1 MDHDGNKREV
11 SDAEE
16 KGKKDQGQDPADVTA
31 EYGQEVFKEMQ
42 ATTLADTVLRHALK
56 SMSTLTI
63 NIKLPSPWLTVR
75 EAEDYARVPHGVIS
89 KAVKDGEL
97 PAYQRREGTTTVI
110 AVTDIDD
117 WIRNL
122 WISSTGTR
130 GTGGNDGGLR

>member
-1 MDHDGNKREV
+1 MDHDGNKREM
-11 SDAEE
+11 SDNEERGREEAE
-16 KGKKDQGQDPADVTA
+16 QCLAAVIA
-31 EYGQEVFKEMQ
+31 EYGLEAFGNMQ
-42 ATTLADTVLRHALK
+42 GTAIADMVLDNILRGYPSMVITLR
-56 SMSTLTI
+56 
-63 NIKLPSPWLTVR
+63 PQSPWLTVR